1 MDHSTNNK
9 ECCIYYCD
17 GEDDLVPI
25 CEHHYIH
32 KSCLSDYINKH
43 DTDHMSC
50 PLCRNEFL
58 DIINNLIDRY
68 NNILYDIAII
78 PTHMHNITKAID
90 KYI

>member
-1 MDHSTNNK
+1 MDHYTSSSK

-17 GEDDLVPI
+17 GDDDLLPI

-32 KSCLSDYINKH
+32 KSCLSEYINKH
-43 DTDHMSC
+43 DTEHMLC

-58 DIINNLIDRY
+58 DVINNIMDRY
-68 NNILYDIAII
+68 SNILYDFNM
-78 PTHMHNITKAID
+78 PNHMHNITKAID